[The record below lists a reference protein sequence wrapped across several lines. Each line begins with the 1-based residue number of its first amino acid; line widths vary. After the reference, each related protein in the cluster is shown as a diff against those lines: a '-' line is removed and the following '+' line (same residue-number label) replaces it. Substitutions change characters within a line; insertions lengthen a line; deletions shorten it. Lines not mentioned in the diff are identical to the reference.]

1 MIDILMAT
9 YNGEA
14 YLNEQLKSIENQ
26 TWKRW
31 RLTVCDD
38 GSTDGTWDILEQFQR
53 RIGEDRVVILKNNPP
68 TGSAK

>member
-38 GSTDGTWDILEQFQR
+38 GSRMGHGIFWNSFN
-53 RIGEDRVVILKNNPP
+53 GE
-68 TGSAK
+68 